1 MAKSA
6 LRNSGSTDRWRKIRA
21 KILQR
26 DQYVCQYC
34 GQDATTV
41 DHIIPRS
48 KGGNDLP
55 DNLIAECYRC
65 NYSKGGRFFV
75 STPTPPTPLLLSN
88 PRNTS
93 ISHDP
98 LSHD

>member
-1 MAKSA
+1 MARSA
-6 LRNSGSTDRWRKIRA
+6 LRSTGSTDRWRKIRA

-55 DNLIAECYRC
+55 DNLIAACNRC

-75 STPTPPTPLLLSN
+75 SRPTPPTPLLVSN

-98 LSHD
+98 TSHD